1 MATDENDQKKLV
13 KRIINLRESKNW
25 TQKDLADRMDM
36 NKVTMNKIENGN
48 RAVTNDELRKMA
60 VLFDVTTDYLLG
72 INKTPEWA
80 TEQQVTDLK
89 EWLDD
94 PDANAGLSFG
104 GAELTKEEKEKLKLS
119 VTQIFWDRLK
129 LERMPMPDARYM
141 RKDGDDK
148 K

>member
-1 MATDENDQKKLV
+1 MAATDLANKLINEREKSGLSQSEV
-13 KRIINLRESKNW
+13 ARRIGIDNSSLSRIESG
-25 TQKDLADRMDM
+25 TR
-36 NKVTMNKIENGN
+36 KVSS
-48 RAVTNDELRKMA
+48 DELRKFA
-60 VLFDVTTDYLLG
+60 SLYGVTTDYLL
-72 INKTPEWA
+72 NLNNTPAWA
-80 TEQQVTDLK
+80 TEKQVTDLK

>member
-1 MATDENDQKKLV
+1 MNFG
-13 KRIINLRESKNW
+13 LRLK
-25 TQKDLADRMDM
+25 
-36 NKVTMNKIENGN
+36 
-48 RAVTNDELRKMA
+48 ELRLAKHMTQEDLGKVMNVSKA
-60 VLFDVTTDYLLG
+60 SISLYEKNERTPDQGTLIKTADFFGVTVDYLLG
-72 INKTPEWA
+72 INNTPEWA
-80 TEQQVTDLK
+80 TEKQVTDLK
-89 EWLDD
+89 EWLND